1 MKSWLALAGLCT
13 VAFAANADGFK
24 GPDNVALSTV
34 AQVTELSE
42 DAQVKLVG
50 YIVKSLGDETFEFR
64 DDTGT
69 LVIEIDD
76 DDWHGVEAGPSDRVE
91 ITGEVERE
99 WRETGVEV
107 DRIRLAN

>member
-1 MKSWLALAGLCT
+1 MKSSFALGLCA

-24 GPDNVALSTV
+24 GPDNVTSSTV
-34 AQVTELSE
+34 AQVAEMAE
-42 DAQVKLVG
+42 DAHVKLVG
-50 YIVKSLGDETFEFR
+50 YIVKSLGDEKFEFR

-69 LVIEIDD
+69 IVIEIDE